1 MNASPDSLEGL
12 RREID
17 EIDDQIHDL
26 LVRRTAVVGSIAG
39 VKKSAP
45 GAAYRPAREA
55 ELVRRL
61 LARHR
66 GPFSRR
72 ALVRLWREVLGA
84 TTQLQGEFGV
94 AVYRADGA
102 TGFWDLARDHYGSE
116 TPITAFTSE
125 AQVFAAIAEGKAAV
139 GVLPMPQDAAA
150 EAWWPVLTRADPSMP
165 QVIARLPFVMRGR
178 GRVDAAEALVVACTE
193 PEPTGDDRTL
203 YALEVAPQM
212 SRARLHEAIT
222 AAGFDLNLLLAQVES
237 ESEPMRLYLADVAGF
252 LDDEEQR
259 LGDLRR
265 TGGRAI
271 GRIMR
276 VGGYAQPIPPGSV
289 ED

>member
-17 EIDDQIHDL
+17 GIDDQIHDL
-26 LVRRTAVVGSIAG
+26 LMRRTAVVGGIAR

-61 LARHR
+61 LSRHQ

-72 ALVRLWREVLGA
+72 ALVRLWRELLGA
-84 TTQLQGEFGV
+84 TTRLQGEFGV
-94 AVYRADGA
+94 AVYRTDGA

-116 TPITAFTSE
+116 APITALTSE
-125 AQVFAAIAEGKAAV
+125 AQVFAAVAEGKAAV
-139 GVLPMPQDAAA
+139 GVLPMPQDDAAKT
-150 EAWWPVLTRADPSMP
+150 WWAALTRRDPDMP
-165 QVIARLPFVMRGR
+165 QVVARLPFVMRDKER
-178 GRVDAAEALVVACTE
+178 DNAAEALVVACSDA
-193 PEPTGDDRTL
+193 EPTGDDRTF

-222 AAGFDLNLLLAQVES
+222 AAGFDLSLLIAQVES
-237 ESEPMRLYLADVAGF
+237 ESGPMRLYFADVAGF
-252 LDDEEQR
+252 LDDEEPR
-259 LGDLRR
+259 LDDLRQA
-265 TGGRAI
+265 GGRAI
-271 GRIMR
+271 GRILR
-276 VGGYAQPIPPGSV
+276 VGGYAQPIPPASV